1 LRSDPKASVNNDCVG
16 CGLCGEIAHAAI
28 LCPSFYRADIISNP
42 NAFDRWLTRL
52 RGAVIARLWS
62 REARRIG
69 GGLAGA
75 ILEPEASARRAA

>member
-1 LRSDPKASVNNDCVG
+1 LRTDPKAFVNNDCVG

-28 LCPSFYRADIISNP
+28 LCPSFYRADIVSNP
-42 NAFDRWLTRL
+42 NAIDRWLRRM

-62 REARRIG
+62 PEARRIG

-75 ILEPEASARRAA
+75 ILEPEASSRRAA